1 MKSKEQVIHDY
12 WMEEYHH
19 NMRKRDR
26 RKQINQER
34 EELAKPEYTIGIVNE
49 QGQLEIIQAKR
60 PAPTIRLLPEVF
72 SFVLFFLITFALM
85 ETFIGAYQ

>member
-19 NMRKRDR
+19 NMRQRDQR
-26 RKQINQER
+26 NQLKAER
-34 EELAKPEYTIGIVNE
+34 EELAKPEYTIGIINE
-49 QGQLEIIQAKR
+49 RGQLEVVQAKP
-60 PAPTIRLLPEVF
+60 PAPIVRLLPEVF

>member
-19 NMRKRDR
+19 NMRKRDQR
-26 RKQINQER
+26 NQLKEEQ
-34 EELAKPEYTIGIVNE
+34 EELAKPQYTIGIVNE
-49 QGQLEIIQAKR
+49 RGQLEIVQAK
-60 PAPTIRLLPEVF
+60 PVAPTLRLLPEVF

-85 ETFIGAYQ
+85 ETFIGVYQ